1 MSRAICW
8 LRRDLRLNDH
18 RVLATACE
26 RHDEV
31 VVVFVFDTNILDR
44 LTERQNRRVTF
55 IIRSLEELDRK
66 LRAHGSR
73 LVVLKG
79 DPKIEIPTF
88 AREVKA
94 EAVYCGL
101 DLDPYAIEREIA
113 VEASLKKDGVRFERI
128 PDQTIFYAGQVLSQL
143 GTPFRVF
150 TPYSRQWLAQF
161 SSTKDA
167 ENCTV
172 DTTKFID
179 SKYISS
185 TSVELTHDEIGFR
198 ESPLWLAAGED
209 AGRAALA
216 DFESRIDRYGEVRDF
231 PSIRGVSYLSVHLRF
246 GTVSIREAVRLA
258 LSHDTPGAKKW
269 LMELIWREFYQDIL
283 GNHPE
288 VVRTTFDSKY
298 RDMEWP
304 GSDEHFRL
312 WCEGKTGYPIV
323 DAAMRCFNETGWMHN
338 RLRMI
343 VASFLTK
350 DLLVDYRKG
359 EAYFAAG
366 LLDFDLASNNGG
378 WQWAASVGCDAQPYF
393 RIFNPYLQS
402 RKFDAQGSFIRE
414 WVPELADL
422 SDHEIHCP
430 SPMDC
435 ALCDYPLPIVQH
447 DEMRKRA
454 VALFESVRAE
464 SAER

>member
-8 LRRDLRLNDH
+8 LRRDLRLHDH
-18 RVLATACE
+18 RVLAMACE
-26 RHDEV
+26 HHDEV
-31 VVVFVFDTNILDR
+31 VVAFVFDTNILDR
-44 LTERQNRRVTF
+44 LTERKNRRVTF

-66 LRAHGSR
+66 LRTEGSK
-73 LVVLKG
+73 LVLLKG
-79 DPKIEIPTF
+79 DPKIEIPAF
-88 AREVKA
+88 AREMKA

-101 DLDPYAIEREIA
+101 DLDPYAIERDSTIA
-113 VEASLKKDGVRFERI
+113 ANLATEGIRLERI
-128 PDQTIFYAGQVLSQL
+128 SDQTIFHAGQVLSQA
-143 GTPFRVF
+143 GAPFRVF

-161 SSTKDA
+161 SPIKDA
-167 ENCTV
+167 EDCVV
-172 DTTKFID
+172 DK
-179 SKYISS
+179 SNLMAEKYIQS
-185 TSVELTHDEIGFR
+185 TFARISHEEIGFT
-198 ESPLWLAAGED
+198 ESPLWLEPGED
-209 AGRAALA
+209 AGRASLS
-216 DFESRIDRYGEVRDF
+216 DFERRIDQYGESRDF
-231 PSIRGVSYLSVHLRF
+231 PAVRGVSYLSVHFRF

-258 LSHDTPGAKKW
+258 LSHDSPGAKKW

-283 GNHPE
+283 GNHPD
-288 VVRTTFDSKY
+288 VVKTTFDVKY

-304 GSDEHFRL
+304 GSEEHFRI
-312 WCEGKTGYPIV
+312 WCEGQTGYPVI

-359 EAYFAAG
+359 ERYFAAG

-402 RKFDAQGSFIRE
+402 RKFDPDGRFIRE
-414 WVPELADL
+414 WVPELSELDDQA
-422 SDHEIHCP
+422 IHCP
-430 SPMDC
+430 SPMEC
-435 ALCDYPLPIVQH
+435 ALYDYPLPIVDH

-464 SAER
+464 KGDI